1 MAETLAACD
10 PNPAVGLEASVV
22 TQSAAM
28 IPHAP
33 WPFLVHV
40 TNHPDDSKVVYGV
53 DCDGDPDLAL
63 HYAVLRQR
71 GWTAVGTPLA
81 ACVCVRAR
89 RLAHSRHGEG
99 YARMEILSH
108 DWVTSAA

>member
-63 HYAVLRQR
+63 HDAVLRQR

-81 ACVCVRAR
+81 ACVCVSGPAGLRIHAMVR
-89 RLAHSRHGEG
+89 GMPGWRYS
-99 YARMEILSH
+99 
-108 DWVTSAA
+108 VTTG